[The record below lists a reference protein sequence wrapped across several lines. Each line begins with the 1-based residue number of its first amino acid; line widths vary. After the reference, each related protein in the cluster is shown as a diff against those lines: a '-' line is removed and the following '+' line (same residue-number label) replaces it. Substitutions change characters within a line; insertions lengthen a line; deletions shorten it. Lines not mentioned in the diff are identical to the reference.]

1 MSAVMKIASWC
12 FALFLAFCGG
22 CSPVTGLPP
31 EQYELKQCVSRCD
44 SKKVLSPLSEER
56 RSEIEPLR
64 DFHVRALTKNSRPV
78 AIIDQWGGFS
88 SCRWRTFLLFE
99 KEIVCIDFGRHDKKV
114 LIKNFPLSP
123 ETCRSLKEKLHRLES
138 FPGETC
144 LAGADIPMG
153 LFTVGCGGRLHS
165 FMVDLAPY
173 LLKASDEDYGASR
186 EYLAAQ
192 QIFYSVLEVCN
203 LFPKVKG
210 NGGSKQ
216 DSVQKHVPAAFPARR
231 TPDSRN

>member
-1 MSAVMKIASWC
+1 MSAVMKIASCC

-31 EQYELKQCVSRCD
+31 REYELKQCVSRCD

-64 DFHVRALTKNSRPV
+64 DFHVRAFTRDSRPV
-78 AIIDQWGGFS
+78 AVIDIWGGLFR
-88 SCRWRTFLLFE
+88 RWRTFLLFE

-114 LIKNFPLSP
+114 LIKNFPLPP
-123 ETCRSLKEKLHRLES
+123 ETSRSLKEKLHRLET

-144 LAGADIPMG
+144 LCGGDIPMG
-153 LFTVGCGGRLHS
+153 LFTVACGGKLHS
-165 FMVDLAPY
+165 FMVDLAPSM
-173 LLKASDEDYGASR
+173 LAFPGKEYGVSR
-186 EYLAAQ
+186 EYLTAQ
-192 QIFYSVLEVCN
+192 ETCCSVLEACN

-210 NGGSKQ
+210 
-216 DSVQKHVPAAFPARR
+216 QKN
-231 TPDSRN
+231 DGRN

>member
-1 MSAVMKIASWC
+1 MSAVMKIAFCC
-12 FALFLAFCGG
+12 FALFFAFCGG

-31 EQYELKQCVSRCD
+31 EEYALKQCVSRCD

-64 DFHVRALTKNSRPV
+64 DFHVRAFTKDSRPV
-78 AIIDQWGGFS
+78 AVIDIWGGLFR
-88 SCRWRTFLLFE
+88 RWRTFLLFE
-99 KEIVCIDFGRHDKKV
+99 KEIVYIDFGRHDKKV
-114 LIKNFPLSP
+114 LIKNFPLPP
-123 ETCRSLKEKLHRLES
+123 ETSRSLKEKLHRLET

-144 LAGADIPMG
+144 LCGGDIPMG

-173 LLKASDEDYGASR
+173 MLAFSGKEYGVSR

-192 QIFYSVLEVCN
+192 EICCSVYKVCD
-203 LFPKVKG
+203 LFPKAQG
-210 NGGSKQ
+210 QNNDG
-216 DSVQKHVPAAFPARR
+216 
-231 TPDSRN
+231 RN